1 MYKIDSILSLEG
13 IFNIILETNKKSEAI
28 SPFKSLRVI
37 VEFNRVCNLI
47 NLNLDVYN
55 GRPIDR
61 NNFIGPIYAYTCL
74 CQHS

>member
-13 IFNIILETNKKSEAI
+13 MFNIILKTNKKSEAI

-37 VEFNRVCNLI
+37 VEFNRGNLI

-55 GRPIDR
+55 GRPIDI

-74 CQHS
+74 C